1 MPPIEYRTEGKIA
14 IWTINRPEALN
25 ALSPQAISEW
35 TSSLIEFRDNKSLWV
50 GIVTGAGEKA
60 FCTGLDLKSGG
71 GGPPPGGARPGMP
84 PGGPPPGM
92 PPGGGPPPGGPRPG
106 MPPGGPP
113 PGMPPG
119 GGPPPGGPRPGM
131 PPGGPPAPQA
141 TLVRGLEL
149 WKPIIAAVNGYAF
162 GGGFEIALACDIRI
176 ASDNA
181 RFGLTEVTLGL
192 IPGWGGSQRLPRM
205 IPFGKAAELLL
216 MGKRID
222 ANEALALNIVS
233 KVVPQKD
240 LMSTAI
246 EWANQICQC
255 APLAVQAAKE
265 AMMRGINMTLADGL
279 ALESELGRK
288 VTSSK
293 DFAEGRKAFAEK
305 RTPNY
310 IGE

>member
-1 MPPIEYRTEGKIA
+1 MPIEYRKEGKVA
-14 IWTINRPEALN
+14 IFTINRPEVLN
-25 ALSPQAISEW
+25 ALSPQTLAEW
-35 TSSLIEFRDNKSLWV
+35 TNALIDFRNNKDLWV

-60 FCTGLDLKSGG
+60 FCTGLDLKSAS
-71 GGPPPGGARPGMP
+71 GPP
-84 PGGPPPGM
+84 PGGPPPGS
-92 PPGGGPPPGGPRPG
+92 GQGGPPPSS
-106 MPPGGPP
+106 
-113 PGMPPG
+113 
-119 GGPPPGGPRPGM
+119 
-131 PPGGPPAPQA
+131 PASPQA
-141 TLVRGLEL
+141 TLVRGLEI

-176 ASDNA
+176 ASENA

-222 ANEALALNIVS
+222 AQEALTLNLVS
-233 KVVPQKD
+233 KVVPSKD
-240 LMSTAI
+240 LMPTAM

-265 AMMRGINMTLADGL
+265 ALMRGIDMNLADGL
-279 ALESELGRK
+279 KLEGELGRK

-293 DFAEGRKAFAEK
+293 DFAEGRKAFMEK
-305 RTPNY
+305 RKPNY
-310 IGE
+310 ICE

>member
-14 IWTINRPEALN
+14 IWTINRPEVLN
-25 ALSPQAISEW
+25 ALSPQLVADW
-35 TSSLIEFRDNKSLWV
+35 TSSLIEFRDNKDLWV
-50 GIVTGAGEKA
+50 GIVTGAGDKS
-60 FCTGLDLKSGG
+60 FCTGLDLRGG
-71 GGPPPGGARPGMP
+71 GGPPPGAG
-84 PGGPPPGM
+84 
-92 PPGGGPPPGGPRPG
+92 PGGPRPG

-113 PGMPPG
+113 PGAGPG
-119 GGPPPGGPRPGM
+119 GPRPGGPPPGG
-131 PPGGPPAPQA
+131 APQA

-149 WKPIIAAVNGYAF
+149 WKPMIAAVNGYAF

-176 ASDNA
+176 ASENA

-222 ANEALALNIVS
+222 ANEALALNLVS
-233 KVVPQKD
+233 KVVPLQD
-240 LMSTAI
+240 LMPTAM

-265 AMMRGINMTLADGL
+265 VMMRGIDMTLADGL
-279 ALESELGRK
+279 KLESELGRK

-305 RTPNY
+305 RKPNY
-310 IGE
+310 TGE